1 MFSTKLSV
9 LAAVVSFGLFATG
22 CAAEPTEPTASS
34 DSEVRTT
41 QTFVDVDV
49 KDGTFKLYED
59 PASEVSDACDIHTVL
74 TLTHDESGATAT
86 LRDVVTGVC
95 FLYVKP
101 NERTYRLS
109 WKTDRCGTQTF
120 SGETAFDGETHHI
133 AITDYR
139 RSLCEAKH
147 PAEVVVDEYDQSG
160 VVTTRYTQQ

>member
-22 CAAEPTEPTASS
+22 CAAESSEQTASS

-41 QTFVDVDV
+41 QTFAEVDVQ
-49 KDGTFKLYED
+49 DGTFKLYED
-59 PASEVSDACDIHTVL
+59 PTSKPSDACDIHTVL
-74 TLTHDESGATAT
+74 TITHEESGVTAT

-101 NERTYRLS
+101 NERSYRLS
-109 WKTDRCGTQTF
+109 WETNRCGTQTF

-139 RSLCEAKH
+139 RSLCENKSK
-147 PAEVVVDEYDQSG
+147 AEVVVDEYDQSG